1 MAKQNQ
7 ESELNTPATRRGFL
21 AASGAVIATAS
32 VASRAMAVAPHTFG
46 NDTIKVG
53 LVGCGGRGK
62 SAIGQIINTPGPV
75 KVVALADAFEYR
87 IQEAIGSASAAAR
100 ERIGDGPGNVAD
112 IVDVPAERQ
121 FVGLDAYKGL
131 LETDCDLV
139 VLATPPG
146 FRPVQFEAA
155 VNAGKHVFTEKPLA
169 TDAHGVRRVLAA
181 GEIAKK
187 NNTAV
192 AVGLQRRHEPK
203 YIETIGRLRDGA
215 IGDIIL
221 TRVYWNSGPLWNRS
235 RYDLAQRLGR
245 RPNELEYQVENW
257 YYFNWLCGDHIV
269 EQHIHN
275 IDVSN
280 WLFDAVPEYAY
291 GMGGREVRTGKQ
303 YGQIFDHH
311 MVEFT
316 MPGGAKMLSA
326 CRHQSGCVNN
336 VSEHAHGTEGTAD
349 ISGGTIYAPDGKVA
363 WRYEGRNPQGHQ
375 QEQTDLIANLRK
387 GVIQNETE
395 YGAHSTMSAILGRM
409 VTYSGKQIRWD
420 DAIASELRLSGDIH
434 AWDAPAPVTPD
445 EDGRYPVPVPGKTEV
460 V

>member
-1 MAKQNQ
+1 MGEKQQ
-7 ESELNTPATRRGFL
+7 TTTPNSPSRRGFL
-21 AASGAVIATAS
+21 AASGAAVATAS
-32 VASRAMAVAPHTFG
+32 LASRAMAVAPHTFG
-46 NDTIKVG
+46 DDTIKVG

-62 SAIGQIINTPGPV
+62 SAVQQIINTPGPI

-87 IQEAIGSASAAAR
+87 IKEAINSSNAAAR
-100 ERIGDGPGNVAD
+100 DKLGSDGGNVQD

-146 FRPVQFEAA
+146 FRPVQLEAA

-169 TDAHGVRRVLAA
+169 VDAPGVRRVLAA
-181 GEIAKK
+181 GETAKK

-203 YIETIGRLRDGA
+203 YIETIDRLRDGA

-221 TRVYWNSGPLWNRS
+221 TRVYWNGSPLWNRS
-235 RYDLAQRLGR
+235 RYELGQLLGR
-245 RPNELEYQVENW
+245 RPNELEYQVNNW

-280 WLFDAVPEYAY
+280 WLFGSLPEYAY

-303 YGQIFDHH
+303 FGQIFDHH

-316 MPGGAKMLSA
+316 MPGGATMLSA
-326 CRHQSGCVNN
+326 CRQQAGCVTN
-336 VSEHAHGTEGTAD
+336 VSEHAHGTAGSAD
-349 ISGGTIYAPDGKVA
+349 ISGGRIFKPNGQIA
-363 WRYEGRNPQGHQ
+363 WKFEGRNPQGHQ

-395 YGAHSTMSAILGRM
+395 YGATSTMAAILGRM

-420 DAIASELRLSGDIH
+420 DAIASEMSLAGDLNS
-434 AWDAPAPVTPD
+434 WDASAPVTPD
-445 EDGRYPVPVPGKTEV
+445 DEGRYPVPVPGKTQV